1 MCYTL
6 PMAYVLVKTQLKNG
20 DVAYNISNACR
31 IPGSKNKQRRTTV
44 ETHHRSDLTVRGIDP
59 EAFIAQRMEAL
70 KREAKASPK
79 AVGYQVD
86 FGLGLSLSGE
96 GDLRVSDDCKNLG
109 FAAYSRL
116 YHRLELDEFVNNRRR
131 YLDCEF
137 NINVIFQHLL
147 YSRLLWPA
155 SKKSTWE
162 HKGRFFGDT
171 GYGLQDVY
179 RSMDSLLK
187 WRTDLLKHLD
197 AEVKEKFGRRDTVVF
212 YDVTNYYF
220 ERDEA
225 DDENGLRAKGPSKEH
240 RPEPII
246 QMGLFMDELSI
257 PITYEL
263 FRGNTNDCET
273 LPEAM
278 DNSIID
284 FSDSRKIVVA
294 DKGMMSYYN
303 IMKIRDARNGYVISQ
318 SIRKSDSQTK
328 EFALSAE
335 GWEHVLDG
343 NGNVVSMIKERTI
356 PRRASTYGDVDD
368 KKHSGTYNER
378 QVLIWSKKY
387 SDRAKRERQAVIEKA
402 LQSEGKRSKDYKD
415 SSYGKSKYLKKSPVK
430 AGERVEADWC
440 LYEFDAARLE
450 EDEKYDGYYLI
461 CTNVVGVGDESL
473 INPDKP
479 SSHAYYRDSDGFLV
493 LNHVVPASEIADIY
507 GGLWKIEETF
517 KVTKTGMLSLRPVFH
532 SRQDRIRSHFLI
544 CFISL
549 VLERLLEL
557 QLGWKYSAKSIQQS
571 LSHFNAVQLANS
583 NIYQVA
589 YYDVLVDTIL
599 KTLDIDISRKFLQQS
614 DIRRILGQTKKKD
627 YED

>member
-1 MCYTL
+1 
-6 PMAYVLVKTQLKNG
+6 MAYAITRNVLKSG
-20 DVAYNISNACR
+20 DTIYYINTVSR
-31 IPGSKNKQRRTTV
+31 IPGEKNKRKTV
-44 ETHHRSDLTVRGIDP
+44 MVEKYSANDLRELGEQDP
-59 EAFIAQRMEAL
+59 EAYVNRRADEL
-70 KREAKASPK
+70 REQSRN
-79 AVGYQVD
+79 VVRTMNYQVD
-86 FGLGLSLSGE
+86 FGIRLGLSGD
-96 GDLRVSDDCKNLG
+96 GDLQAAHDCRNLG
-109 FAAYSRL
+109 FSAYSRL

-147 YSRLLWPA
+147 YSRCLWPA
-155 SKKSTWE
+155 SKKNTWE
-162 HKGRFFGDT
+162 HKDRFFGDT
-171 GYGLQDVY
+171 DYGLQDVY
-179 RSMDSLLK
+179 RSMDRLLK

-197 AEVKEKFGRRDTVVF
+197 AKVKEKFGRRDTVVF

-225 DDENGLRAKGPSKEH
+225 DDENGLRAKGPCKEH

-294 DKGMMSYYN
+294 DKGMLSYYN

-318 SIRKSDSQTK
+318 SIRKSDSGTK
-328 EFALSAE
+328 AFALSCE
-335 GWEHVLDG
+335 GWEHTLDG

-356 PRRASTYGDVDD
+356 PRRASAYGDVDD
-368 KKHSGTYNER
+368 SKHSGTYNER
-378 QVLIWSKKY
+378 QVFIWSRKY
-387 SDRAKRERQAVIEKA
+387 SDRAKRERQAAVEKA
-402 LQSEGKRSKDYKD
+402 LQSEGKRSKDFKD
-415 SSYGKSKYLKKSPVK
+415 SNYGKSKYLRKSPVK
-430 AGERVEADWC
+430 AGELVQADWC
-440 LYEFDAARLE
+440 LYEFDASRLE

-461 CTNVVGVGDESL
+461 CTNVVGVENESG

-479 SSHAYYRDSDGFLV
+479 SGHAYYRDSDGFLV

-532 SRQDRIRSHFLI
+532 SRQDRIRAHFLI

-557 QLGWKYSAKSIQQS
+557 QLGWQYSAKSIQQS
-571 LSHFNAVQLANS
+571 LSSFNALQLANS

-589 YYDVLVDTIL
+589 YYDVIVDTIL

-614 DIRRILGQTKKKD
+614 DIRRIIGQTKKKD
-627 YED
+627 YEG